1 MASVGKWAAGPAYGP
16 VLSQTDLYLLNTELE
31 LNPILA
37 NTHDSFHLVFN
48 LITGQTGGFNPDA
61 RDRDLQFT
69 AKDEPA
75 TLPRVQQLIIITE
88 ISPWCTIVK
97 NEAGV
102 TMNDV
107 CTAVWKDYETY
118 VTDPEFGSLPP
129 RLQEQVKR
137 MAAHNNQASQWGGYY
152 AHTPAV
158 APNRYKRVGASPF
171 RSLLPSFIQDPSF
184 LRIDWLC
191 GNGCSSRVSG
201 RATAMRSR
209 GLDSRPR
216 IFL

>member
-1 MASVGKWAAGPAYGP
+1 MADSVGKWAAGAFYGP

-31 LNPILA
+31 LHPIMA
-37 NTHDSFHLVFN
+37 NTHGNFHLVFS

-97 NEAGV
+97 NERGV

-107 CTAVWKDYETY
+107 CTAVWKDYTDNF
-118 VTDPEFGSLPP
+118 VTDPEFGALPP

-137 MAAHNNQASQWGGYY
+137 MAAHNSNQQGQWAGYY
-152 AHTPAV
+152 ATPPV
-158 APNRYKRVGASPF
+158 APNRYRRV
-171 RSLLPSFIQDPSF
+171 
-184 LRIDWLC
+184 DWLRERTFFE
-191 GNGCSSRVSG
+191 GLRKSDAYAISRLG
-201 RATAMRSR
+201 FKA
-209 GLDSRPR
+209 PN
-216 IFL
+216 IFVMDLVA

>member
-1 MASVGKWAAGPAYGP
+1 MADSVGKWAAGAFYGP

-31 LNPILA
+31 LHPILA
-37 NTHDSFHLVFN
+37 NSHGSFHLVFN

-75 TLPRVQQLIIITE
+75 TLPRVAQLIVITE

-97 NEAGV
+97 NERGV

-107 CTAVWKDYETY
+107 CTAVWKDYTDNF
-118 VTDPEFGSLPP
+118 VTDTEFAALPP

-137 MAAHNNQASQWGGYY
+137 MAAHNSQAGAGQWSGYY
-152 AHTPAV
+152 ATPPV
-158 APNRYKRVGASPF
+158 APNRYKRV
-171 RSLLPSFIQDPSF
+171 
-184 LRIDWLC
+184 DWLRERTFFE
-191 GNGCSSRVSG
+191 GLRKSDPYSVSRLG
-201 RATAMRSR
+201 FKA
-209 GLDSRPR
+209 PN
-216 IFL
+216 IFVMDLVA

>member
-1 MASVGKWAAGPAYGP
+1 MADQVGKWAAGPAYGP

-37 NTHDSFHLVFN
+37 NTHGSFHLVFN
-48 LITGQTGGFNPDA
+48 LITGQTGGFNPDQ

-88 ISPWCTIVK
+88 ISPWCTIVR

-107 CTAVWKDYETY
+107 CTKIWSEYEHP
-118 VTDPEFGSLPP
+118 VTDPEFAALPP

-137 MAAHNNQASQWGGYY
+137 MAAHNAQAGQWAGYY
-152 AHTPAV
+152 QTPAA
-158 APNRYKRVGASPF
+158 APNRYKRV
-171 RSLLPSFIQDPSF
+171 
-184 LRIDWLC
+184 DWLRERVFFE
-191 GNGCSSRVSG
+191 GLRKSDSYAKSRLG
-201 RATAMRSR
+201 FKA
-209 GLDSRPR
+209 PN
-216 IFL
+216 IFVMDLVA